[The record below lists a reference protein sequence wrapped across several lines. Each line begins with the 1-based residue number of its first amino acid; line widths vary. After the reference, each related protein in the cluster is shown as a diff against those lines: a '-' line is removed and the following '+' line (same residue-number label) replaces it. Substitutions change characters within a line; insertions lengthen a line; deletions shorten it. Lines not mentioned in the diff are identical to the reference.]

1 MADIERLNKVGQ
13 RLEKWC
19 SVCDEVRG
27 HTVASVNVRGHAT
40 RVNCPICGTRGPF
53 KNGNRSS
60 AKIIAATEVQRLQLD
75 APPSCKAAD
84 QSPILW
90 LR

>member
-13 RLEKWC
+13 RVEKWC

-53 KNGNRSS
+53 KNGNGSS
-60 AKIIAATEVQRLQLD
+60 AKITAGTEVQAYNWTHTYRVKQLINHPM
-75 APPSCKAAD
+75 A
-84 QSPILW
+84 
-90 LR
+90 